1 MCSPHRDGSRVI
13 AVISQSE
20 VISLKVLYEN
30 AGKKDRVW
38 RKIEE
43 NEEILISNKIE
54 LRMPATGNSVHII
67 HTSLS
72 NYYVLEL
79 VIGKGALK
87 DTFL

>member
-1 MCSPHRDGSRVI
+1 
-13 AVISQSE
+13 
-20 VISLKVLYEN
+20 
-30 AGKKDRVW
+30 
-38 RKIEE
+38 
-43 NEEILISNKIE
+43 
-54 LRMPATGNSVHII
+54 MPATGNSVHII